1 MCPRRAGSID
11 TMLEVTIIF
20 IVSKLDY
27 KPQTRPIEPLQ
38 KGVVRVWS
46 AYARPSWSTRINM
59 AHSFIHKIL

>member
-1 MCPRRAGSID
+1 MKPIFMTKQRNAKIENILSPKINLY
-11 TMLEVTIIF
+11 ML
-20 IVSKLDY
+20 
-27 KPQTRPIEPLQ
+27 IEPLQ